1 MENDLEVIGMEL
13 VDPPIDYLGLARS
26 LGVAA
31 ERATTVHE
39 ATDLVAR
46 GLKSGAPLLIDVP
59 IDRALR

>member
-1 MENDLEVIGMEL
+1 MSAWSWSIRRS
-13 VDPPIDYLGLARS
+13 ITSASRARS
-26 LGVAA
+26 AVAA

>member
-1 MENDLEVIGMEL
+1 MEL
-13 VDPPIDYLGLARS
+13 VDPPIDYIGLARS

-46 GLKSGAPLLIDVP
+46 GLNSGAPLLIDVP